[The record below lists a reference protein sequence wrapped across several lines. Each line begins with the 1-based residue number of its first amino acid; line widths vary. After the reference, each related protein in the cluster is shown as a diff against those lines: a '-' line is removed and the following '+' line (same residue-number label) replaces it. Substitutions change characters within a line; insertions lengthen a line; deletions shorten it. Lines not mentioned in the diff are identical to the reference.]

1 MKLKLLLVAATLAVL
16 PALAWADQTNIS
28 AITSAA
34 AQKSPVVQPAP
45 STQASAQFTKAA
57 DRSTA
62 WLPLSDLTR
71 QQPTGK
77 INRVDD
83 LSSRPWTK
91 VVGWNSQVPN
101 LSKDDSHKP
110 QLVLLSF
117 NFK

>member
-1 MKLKLLLVAATLAVL
+1 MKLKLVLVAAALAAL
-16 PALAWADQTNIS
+16 PALALADQTN
-28 AITSAA
+28 TSATSGA
-34 AQKSPVVQPAP
+34 EAQKSQTVQPAQ
-45 STQASAQFTKAA
+45 STQASAQFMKKV
-57 DRSTA
+57 DRSTE
-62 WLPLSDLTR
+62 WLPLSNLTR

-77 INRVDD
+77 INRVDN

-91 VVGWNSQVPN
+91 IVGWNSQVPN

>member
-1 MKLKLLLVAATLAVL
+1 MKLKLVLAAAALAAL
-16 PALAWADQTNIS
+16 PALTLADQTNTP
-28 AITSAA
+28 ATTGAET
-34 AQKSPVVQPAP
+34 QKSQTVQPAQ
-45 STQASAQFTKAA
+45 STQASAQFTKKV
-57 DRSTA
+57 DRSTE

-71 QQPTGK
+71 QPPTGK
-77 INRVDD
+77 IDRVGN

-91 VVGWNSQVPN
+91 IVGWNSQVPN